1 MNRKERN
8 EKPHPLQERLG
19 TIFSLHLLT
28 KSSFL
33 YVIKQWFSAP
43 AFGTVRTRQGPGD
56 ADLRSQV
63 SLVRREAHS
72 LVVCKAPQVF
82 SDVWLPLK

>member
-1 MNRKERN
+1 MLSTFNRKEKK

-19 TIFSLHLLT
+19 TIFSLLLLT

-43 AFGTVRTRQGPGD
+43 AFGTVRGRPG
-56 ADLRSQV
+56 AWKCRSQISGV
-63 SLVRREAHS
+63 AGPEGS
-72 LVVCKAPQVF
+72 PF
-82 SDVWLPLK
+82 SGGL